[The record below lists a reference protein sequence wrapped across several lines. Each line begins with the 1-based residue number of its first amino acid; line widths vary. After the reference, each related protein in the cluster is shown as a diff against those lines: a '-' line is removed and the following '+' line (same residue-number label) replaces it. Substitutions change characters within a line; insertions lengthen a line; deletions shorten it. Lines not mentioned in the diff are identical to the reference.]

1 MMRRVLRAAAVVL
14 ASSAACG
21 GSGPRERT
29 NAGGALLQGI
39 VANVDGTA
47 ITLAEVERL
56 AARGGLTPKAA
67 LERLEAEALLEREA
81 ERRGYA
87 SLAEVEEVGRQA
99 KVQALLEQDVE
110 SERTTPAEVDDAYV
124 KQADRFHTPER
135 RGAMHVLAV
144 MPKKPAPELDATER
158 EYIAGVIARLKAAA
172 DPTQVLAAVQREQHP
187 FQVKVEA
194 LPAAP
199 REGKFVKEFSDAMF
213 ALDAPGIVPEPV
225 RTQYGWHAI
234 WVREFLPEERV
245 LENVAREQLSH
256 EIQLNK
262 RRARVEALLKQR
274 QDRAGVTYAPNVRDA
289 LAVLEY

>member
-1 MMRRVLRAAAVVL
+1 MTRISRTAAVVL
-14 ASSAACG
+14 ALSAACG
-21 GSGPRERT
+21 GSATREHS
-29 NAGGALLQGI
+29 NAGGALVQGV

-56 AARGGLTPKAA
+56 ATRGDLAPKAA

-87 SLAEVEEVGRQA
+87 SLTEVQEVGRQA
-99 KVQALLEQDVE
+99 TVQALLAKDVE
-110 SERTTPAEVDDAYV
+110 SERATPSEIDDAYV

-135 RGAMHVLAV
+135 RVAMHVLAV
-144 MPKKPAPELDATER
+144 MPKKPAPELEETER
-158 EYIAGVIARLKAAA
+158 KYIAGVIAQLKAAA
-172 DPTQVLAAVQREQHP
+172 DPMRVLESVQHEQHP
-187 FQVKVEA
+187 FQVKVET

-245 LENVAREQLSH
+245 PEAVAREQLSR

-262 RRARVEALLKQR
+262 RRARVDALVKQR
-274 QDRAGVTYAPNVRDA
+274 SGRAGVTYAPNVRES
-289 LAVLEY
+289 LAALEY